1 MNIEERVALAGR
13 VAEAVPEGAY
23 LNLGIGLPTL
33 VANRLGTEDKEVILH
48 TENGVLGR
56 WIDAPEG
63 EQDSDLINA
72 GKVPIKLLPG
82 AAFFHHADSF
92 SMMRGGHL
100 DICVLGAFQVSASGD
115 LANWHTGDPQA
126 VPAVGG
132 AMDLAIGAQQIFV
145 MMDHVDRQGKPK
157 IVRTLTYP
165 PTGLGCVTRI
175 YTNMGTFEPIQ
186 HGSKVKALYINPE
199 LTFDQVQQQTGVEI
213 DFSMLSETCRGSS
226 L

>member
-1 MNIEERVALAGR
+1 MKTEEKMALAGR
-13 VAEAVPEGAY
+13 VAADVPEGAY

-33 VANRLGTEDKEVILH
+33 VANHLGGDDKEVVLH

-63 EQDSDLINA
+63 EQDPDLINA

-132 AMDLAIGAQQIFV
+132 AMDLAIGAKQTFV
-145 MMDHVDRQGKPK
+145 MMDHVDREGNPK
-157 IVRTLTYP
+157 IVSELTYP

-175 YTNMGTFEPIQ
+175 YTNLGTFETTPD
-186 HGSKVKALYINPE
+186 GNRVKAVYVTPD
-199 LTFDQVQQQTGVEI
+199 LTLDQIQQKTGVAI
-213 DFSMLSETCRGSS
+213 DFSMISQTRQEH
-226 L
+226 